1 MQKTSCAKGLW
12 MKIFA
17 ISDLHLSFEVDKPMD
32 IFGQSWT
39 DHPGRIKEHWSKL
52 VRDDDLVLI
61 PGDIS
66 WAMRLDEAKQDFA
79 FVDELPGR
87 KIIIKGNHDYWWASI
102 NKVKKFVPDTIIPLQ
117 NTSFVCKNVGIA
129 GARLWID
136 PDLNLEKATAD
147 DKKIW
152 DRELMRLKYSLDAL
166 PDGLDTKII
175 MTHYPPISL
184 EGKPGKAVEI
194 ASSYGCDIWVFG
206 HMHLGS
212 FDYDGFNRTIDGTRY
227 EFVSADYLDFCPKL
241 VLDGS

>member
-1 MQKTSCAKGLW
+1 MQRKSCAKGLW
-12 MKIFA
+12 MRIFA

-39 DHPGRIKEHWSKL
+39 DHPRRIKEYWSKL

-66 WAMRLDEAKQDFA
+66 C
-79 FVDELPGR
+79 
-87 KIIIKGNHDYWWASI
+87 NHDYWWASM
-102 NKVKKFVPDTIIPLQ
+102 NKVKQFVPDTIIPLQ
-117 NTSFVCKNVGIA
+117 NTAFVYKNVGIA
-129 GARLWID
+129 GTRLWID
-136 PDLNLEKATAD
+136 PDLNLEKATVD

-152 DRELMRLKYSLDAL
+152 DRELMRLRHSLDTL

-184 EGKPGKAVEI
+184 EGQTGRAVEI
-194 ASSYGCDIWVFG
+194 ASDYGCDIWVFG

-212 FDYDGFNRTIDGTRY
+212 LDYDGFNRIIDGTRY
-227 EFVSADYLDFCPKL
+227 EFVSADYLDFSPKL